1 MASRKSRVRRQ
12 TRRKD
17 NGKVLDVRSE
27 KQLSMF
33 DKMVVHGPVTIPI
46 TLTFVKKQG
55 CGPCERFHE
64 NVWSPLTKLKHR
76 TMNLATIDSEV
87 YDKSG
92 LPPVSQYP
100 TIMLVG
106 KDKKPAVFKDEVG
119 APTNSFPRKPTLE
132 QDFHSLKTLVT
143 QTPLDKV
150 TPLPSAPLP
159 SEPMPSMTMNS
170 EPMKSGSMPYVKIT
184 RSMNA
189 ANSLISKG
197 NNSNSMVRETSPYDK
212 EETVIPSKIS
222 EPIRSEPIEAYSEKT
237 VFTPPKVSEDVS
249 STAVRSQVPGSLSG
263 IAASLQLQRGGLL
276 KSITDYTQSLKTVLK
291 MRAKKNNKR
300 KTRRR

>member
-1 MASRKSRVRRQ
+1 
-12 TRRKD
+12 
-17 NGKVLDVRSE
+17 
-27 KQLSMF
+27 
-33 DKMVVHGPVTIPI
+33 
-46 TLTFVKKQG
+46 
-55 CGPCERFHE
+55 
-64 NVWSPLTKLKHR
+64 
-76 TMNLATIDSEV
+76 MNLATIDSEV

-150 TPLPSAPLP
+150 TPLEKVTPLP

-170 EPMKSGSMPYVKIT
+170 EPMKSGSMPYVKIS

-189 ANSLISKG
+189 ANSLISKR

>member
-27 KQLSMF
+27 RQLSMF

-76 TMNLATIDSEV
+76 TMNLATIDSEI

-106 KDKKPAVFKDEVG
+106 KDKKPAVFKDEGG

-143 QTPLDKV
+143 QTPPAMASPAMASV
-150 TPLPSAPLP
+150 AMQTPSAKVSAP
-159 SEPMPSMTMNS
+159 
-170 EPMKSGSMPYVKIT
+170 
-184 RSMNA
+184 MNA
-189 ANSLISKG
+189 SNSLISKR

-222 EPIRSEPIEAYSEKT
+222 EPIRSEPVEAYSEKT

-276 KSITDYTQSLKTVLK
+276 KSITDYTQSLKAILK
-291 MRAKKNNKR
+291 MRTSKSNTGKKG
-300 KTRRR
+300 KTKKYRR

>member
-1 MASRKSRVRRQ
+1 
-12 TRRKD
+12 
-17 NGKVLDVRSE
+17 
-27 KQLSMF
+27 
-33 DKMVVHGPVTIPI
+33 
-46 TLTFVKKQG
+46 
-55 CGPCERFHE
+55 
-64 NVWSPLTKLKHR
+64 
-76 TMNLATIDSEV
+76 
-87 YDKSG
+87 
-92 LPPVSQYP
+92 
-100 TIMLVG
+100 
-106 KDKKPAVFKDEVG
+106 
-119 APTNSFPRKPTLE
+119 
-132 QDFHSLKTLVT
+132 
-143 QTPLDKV
+143 
-150 TPLPSAPLP
+150 
-159 SEPMPSMTMNS
+159 
-170 EPMKSGSMPYVKIT
+170 
-184 RSMNA
+184 MNA